1 MEHVD
6 VLVVDDE
13 EMVARSIERTL
24 RGHEFKITV
33 ANSGVQALQTAR
45 RKPPAI
51 MLLNVNMPGMDGF
64 AVCREVRSDPLLSD
78 TPILFLTAR
87 SRDEEK
93 IAGFRAGADDYLTK
107 PFNIDEL
114 LMRVR
119 AILRRSTPKSE
130 NGAAAAPAV
139 ESHLIKVGEYV
150 LDTRAYKLN
159 GPRGE
164 IQLTPVQYDLLYHL
178 MSHPGQIF
186 SPNRLLQEVWDYPS
200 DAGSPDLVRVHV
212 KNLRERVEAD
222 PRNPTFI
229 RTVPGH
235 GYMVGTD

>member
-51 MLLNVNMPGMDGF
+51 MLLDVNMPGMDGF

-119 AILRRSTPKSE
+119 AILRRSSPKADLTTAV
-130 NGAAAAPAV
+130 AAV
-139 ESHLIKVGEYV
+139 DTHLIKVQNYV

-235 GYMVGTD
+235 GYMVAAE

>member
-51 MLLNVNMPGMDGF
+51 MLLDVNMPGMDGF

-119 AILRRSTPKSE
+119 AILRRSSPKADLASAV
-130 NGAAAAPAV
+130 AAV
-139 ESHLIKVGEYV
+139 DTHLIKVQNYV

-235 GYMVGTD
+235 GYMVAAE